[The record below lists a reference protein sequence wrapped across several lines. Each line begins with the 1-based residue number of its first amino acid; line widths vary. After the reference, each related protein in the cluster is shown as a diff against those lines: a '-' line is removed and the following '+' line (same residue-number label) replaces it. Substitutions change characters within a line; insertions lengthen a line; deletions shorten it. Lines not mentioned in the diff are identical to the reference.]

1 MFFWWDT
8 LLDKCKELGIQKVNE
23 FCVSVSGTNMAI
35 VSREEILSKMTRV
48 GVADVTLDVTLN
60 GTEKAVYAILR
71 QNSESSREKIAE
83 KVSELQIIYIVPT
96 RTRNKIMQRRLT
108 NETRKHQI
116 LDC

>member
-1 MFFWWDT
+1 
-8 LLDKCKELGIQKVNE
+8 
-23 FCVSVSGTNMAI
+23 
-35 VSREEILSKMTRV
+35 MTRV

-96 RTRNKIMQRRLT
+96 RTRNKIMQRRLP

-116 LDC
+116 LDR

>member
-8 LLDKCKELGIQKVNE
+8 LL
-23 FCVSVSGTNMAI
+23 
-35 VSREEILSKMTRV
+35 EILSKMTRV
-48 GVADVTLDVTLN
+48 GVADVTLN

-71 QNSESSREKIAE
+71 QNSESSRERIAE
-83 KVSELQIIYIVPT
+83 KVSELQIIYIVPM
-96 RTRNKIMQRRLT
+96 RTRNKIMQRRLP